1 MFTSRAEYRL
11 MLRSDNADQR
21 LTPKGIAIGCVSSE
35 RKDIFYKKIN
45 KISNSFSIVQNKTIT
60 PNKLKKFN
68 ISINH
73 DGKKRTAFDLLSF
86 NNITF
91 DELINI
97 WPEFMSIDN
106 ESREQI
112 NIESKYKGYFD
123 RQKEDIKNFKKDES
137 LFLPSNLNY
146 SKIGSLSNEAV
157 EKLSLIQPRTLGA
170 ASRIS
175 GITPAAIVA
184 LLRYV
189 KKEKNTKAA

>member
-1 MFTSRAEYRL
+1 MKKLLATSKL
-11 MLRSDNADQR
+11 
-21 LTPKGIAIGCVSSE
+21 
-35 RKDIFYKKIN
+35 N
-45 KISNSFSIVQNKTIT
+45 KISKSFLTVQNKTIT

-73 DGKKRTAFDLLSF
+73 DGKKRTAFDLLSY

-91 DELINI
+91 DELIKI

-123 RQKEDIKNFKKDES
+123 RQKEDIKNFKKDEG
-137 LFLPSNLNY
+137 LFLSSNLNY
-146 SKIGSLSNEAV
+146 SKIPSLSNEVV

-175 GITPAAIVA
+175 GITPAAVVA

-189 KKEKNTKAA
+189 KKDKNTKAA